1 MFEALSYENLQIY
14 WWVIIA
20 LLGGFLV
27 FLLFVQGGQ
36 TLMDK
41 LSNNESE
48 KTIIVNITGHK
59 WEFTFTTLVVFGGAF
74 FASFPLF
81 YSTSFGGAY
90 WVWYAILFAFILQA
104 VSYEY
109 RKKKNNVLGSKTFE
123 TFLKFNGFAAPFL
136 LGVAV
141 STMFTGSLFSINKA
155 NIVHLGSNFEAI
167 ISQWQTPWHGL
178 EALWTTEHLA
188 FLQNILLG
196 LAVLVLARL
205 NALLYIRKMTD
216 NKNILAKVDKC
227 LPRHS
232 ALFLVLFLIWFIRLL
247 FIEGFAVNPFNNE
260 VYLQAHKYFNNLVEN
275 PISLIILLFGLVGVL
290 YGLYLANFKKEV
302 KAFWYVGVGTILTV
316 MAIFFMAGFNHTA
329 YYPSTFDLQSSITL
343 ANSASSRFTLIVMS
357 YVSLMVPFVLA
368 YIIWAWRA
376 MDSHKLNEKE
386 LEQELEKY

>member
-1 MFEALSYENLQIY
+1 MFEALSNENLQIY
-14 WWVIIA
+14 WWIIIS

-36 TLMDK
+36 TLIDK
-41 LSNNESE
+41 LSDNEEE
-48 KTIIVNITGHK
+48 KTVIINIIGHK

-90 WVWYAILFAFILQA
+90 WVWYAILFAFIVQA

-109 RKKKNNVLGSKTFE
+109 RKKKNNFLGHKTFE
-123 TFLKFNGFAAPFL
+123 AFLKFNGFVAPFL

-141 STMFTGSLFSINKA
+141 STFFTGSQFSIHKD
-155 NIVHLGSNFEAI
+155 NIVKLNSNVEAI

-205 NALLYIRKMTD
+205 NALLYIRKMT
-216 NKNILAKVDKC
+216 NEPNILQKVNKC
-227 LPRHS
+227 IPRHS
-232 ALFLVLFLIWFIRLL
+232 ILFLVLFLVWFVRLL
-247 FIEGFAVNPFNNE
+247 LIDGFAINPATQKVFM
-260 VYLQAHKYFNNLVEN
+260 QSHKYFDNLTDL
-275 PISLIILLFGLVGVL
+275 PLTLFILLAGLTALL
-290 YGLYLANFKKEV
+290 YGLYKANFKADE
-302 KAFWYVGVGTILTV
+302 KAIWFTAAGTILAV
-316 MAIFFMAGFNHTA
+316 IALFFMAGFNHTP
-329 YYPSTFDLQSSITL
+329 YYPSTYDLQSSISI
-343 ANSASSRFTLIVMS
+343 ANSSSSRFTLIVMA

-376 MDSHKLNEKE
+376 MDAKKIDQKE
-386 LEQELEKY
+386 LEEELEKY

>member
-14 WWVIIA
+14 WWIIMSV
-20 LLGGFLV
+20 LGGFLV
-27 FLLFVQGGQ
+27 FLLLVQGGQ
-36 TLMDK
+36 TLLDK
-41 LSNNESE
+41 LSDNEDD
-48 KTIIVNITGHK
+48 KTVLVNIIGHK

-109 RKKKNNVLGSKTFE
+109 RKKKNNFLGSKTFE
-123 TFLKFNGFAAPFL
+123 GFLKFNGYVAPFL

-141 STMFTGSLFSINKA
+141 STFFTGSQFSIQKE
-155 NIVHLGSNFEAI
+155 NIVKLNNNVEAI

-178 EALWTTEHLA
+178 EALWTTDHLA

-216 NKNILAKVDKC
+216 EPGILAKIDKSV
-227 LPRHS
+227 PRHS
-232 ALFLVLFLIWFIRLL
+232 ILFLVLFLTWFIRLM
-247 FIEGFAVNPFNNE
+247 IIDGFAVNPENKE
-260 VYLQAHKYFNNLVEN
+260 VFMQAHKYFNNYIEMPLV
-275 PISLIILLFGLVGVL
+275 LIILLAGLVSVL
-290 YGLYLANFKKEV
+290 WGLYKANFQKDE
-302 KAFWYVGVGTILTV
+302 KAVWWTASGTILTV
-316 MAIFFMAGFNHTA
+316 MSLFFIAAFNNTA
-329 YYPSTFDLQSSITL
+329 YYPSTYDLQSSLTL
-343 ANSASSRFTLIVMS
+343 ANSSSSKFTLISMS

-368 YIIWAWRA
+368 YMVWAWRA
-376 MDSHKLNEKE
+376 MDAKKVDKKE
-386 LEQELEKY
+386 LEEELHKY

>member
-14 WWVIIA
+14 WWIIIS

-41 LSNNESE
+41 LSDNEDE
-48 KTIIVNITGHK
+48 KAVVLNITGHK

-90 WVWYAILFAFILQA
+90 WVWYIILFAFIVQA

-109 RKKKNNVLGSKTFE
+109 RKKKNNFLGSKTFE
-123 TFLKFNGFAAPFL
+123 AFLKFNGFIAPFL

-141 STMFTGSLFSINKA
+141 STFFTGSPFSIHKE
-155 NIVHLGSNFEAI
+155 NIVKLSSNVEAV
-167 ISQWQTPWHGL
+167 ISQWATPWHGL

-216 NKNILAKVDKC
+216 EASILAKVKKC
-227 LPRHS
+227 IPRHS
-232 ALFLVLFLIWFIRLL
+232 ILFLVLFLAWFIRLL
-247 FIEGFAVNPFNNE
+247 FIDGFAIHPDTHE
-260 VYLQAHKYFNNLVEN
+260 VFMQAHKYFNNLIEMPVT
-275 PISLIILLFGLVGVL
+275 LLILLAGLAGVL
-290 YGLYLANFKKEV
+290 YGLYKANFKADE
-302 KAFWYVGVGTILTV
+302 KAIWYTAIGTILTV
-316 MAIFFMAGFNHTA
+316 IALFFMAGFNHTP
-329 YYPSTFDLQSSITL
+329 YYPSTYDLQSSISI
-343 ANSASSRFTLIVMS
+343 ANSSSSRFTLITMS

-376 MDSHKLNEKE
+376 MDAKKIDRKE
-386 LEQELEKY
+386 LEQEFEKY

>member
-14 WWVIIA
+14 WWVIIS

-36 TLMDK
+36 TLIDK
-41 LSNNESE
+41 ITGNEEE
-48 KTIIVNITGHK
+48 KTVVINIIGHK

-109 RKKKNNVLGSKTFE
+109 RKKKNNFLGSKTFE
-123 TFLKFNGFAAPFL
+123 SFLKFNGFAAPFL

-141 STMFTGSLFSINKA
+141 STFFTGSPFSIHKE
-155 NIVHLGSNFEAI
+155 NIVKLSSNVEAI
-167 ISQWQTPWHGL
+167 ISQWQSPWHGL
-178 EALWTTEHLA
+178 EALWTTAHLA

-205 NALLYIRKMTD
+205 NALLYVRKMTTEKSIL
-216 NKNILAKVDKC
+216 NKINKC
-227 LPRHS
+227 IPRHS
-232 ALFLVLFLIWFIRLL
+232 ILFLVLFLTWFIRLL
-247 FIEGFAVNPFNNE
+247 IIDGYAIHPETKE
-260 VYLQAHKYFNNLVEN
+260 VYMQAHKYFNNLIEM
-275 PISLIILLFGLVGVL
+275 PLTLIILLLGLAGVL
-290 YGLYLANFKKEV
+290 TGLYKANFQKDE
-302 KAFWYVGVGTILTV
+302 KAFWWTAGGTILTV
-316 MAIFFMAGFNHTA
+316 IALFFVAGFNHTP
-329 YYPSTFDLQSSITL
+329 YYPSSYDLQSSISI
-343 ANSASSRFTLIVMS
+343 ANSSSSKFTLVVMS
-357 YVSLMVPFVLA
+357 YVSLMVPIVLG

-376 MDSHKLNEKE
+376 MDSQKINKKE
-386 LEQELEKY
+386 LEQELDKY

>member
-14 WWVIIA
+14 WWIIIS

-41 LSNNESE
+41 LSNNEDE
-48 KTIIVNITGHK
+48 KTVVINIIGHK

-90 WVWYAILFAFILQA
+90 WVWYAILFAFVVQA

-109 RKKKNNVLGSKTFE
+109 RKKKNNFLGSKTFE
-123 TFLKFNGFAAPFL
+123 GFLKFNGFAAPFL

-141 STMFTGSLFSINKA
+141 STFFTGNLFIVRKE
-155 NIVHLGSNFEAI
+155 NIVKLTSNLEAV
-167 ISQWQTPWHGL
+167 ISQWKTPWHGL
-178 EALWTTEHLA
+178 EALWTTDHLA

-205 NALLYIRKMTD
+205 NAMLYIRKMTD
-216 NKNILAKVDKC
+216 EPGILSKIDKC
-227 LPRHS
+227 VPKHS
-232 ALFLVLFLIWFIRLL
+232 IIFLVLFLTWFIRLL
-247 FIEGFAVNPFNNE
+247 FIDGFAVNPQTNE
-260 VYLQAHKYFNNLVEN
+260 VFLQAHKYFKNLLEMPVV
-275 PISLIILLFGLVGVL
+275 LIILLIGLISVL
-290 YGLYLANFKKEV
+290 AGLYKANFKKDE
-302 KAFWYVGVGTILTV
+302 KAFWYTGAGTILTV
-316 MAIFFMAGFNHTA
+316 ISLFFIAGLNYTA
-329 YYPSTFDLQSSITL
+329 YYPSTYDLQSSITI
-343 ANSASSRFTLIVMS
+343 ANSSSSRFTLVVMS
-357 YVSLMVPFVLA
+357 YVSLLLPIVIA

-376 MDSHKLNEKE
+376 MDAKKIDKKE
-386 LEQELEKY
+386 LEEELEKY